1 MKKTELVFIPA
12 PGIGHLVST
21 VELAN
26 ELVSRDDR
34 FSAMV
39 LVIKSPFELSSSPL
53 PTNSQANIQYFEV
66 PKPLQLPPLEFLQ
79 ESLEKYISLY
89 IESHK
94 SHVKDII
101 VNHFSNTTSFQLSGL
116 VVDMF
121 CVAMIDVA
129 NELEVPSYLFFTS
142 GAGFLG
148 FTLYLHSRRELGG
161 AEFEE
166 SVLSPTYRVMPTQ
179 SWRGFCLLSR
189 STSKVGSRP
198 SRVTLGSSR
207 RPRVLSSIQ
216 YWSWNP
222 MQSAHFPTV

>member
-1 MKKTELVFIPA
+1 MKKIELVFIPA

-21 VELAN
+21 VELGN

-94 SHVKDII
+94 SRQRYHSQPFLKYD
-101 VNHFSNTTSFQLSGL
+101 
-116 VVDMF
+116 VVSAF
-121 CVAMIDVA
+121 
-129 NELEVPSYLFFTS
+129 
-142 GAGFLG
+142 
-148 FTLYLHSRRELGG
+148 
-161 AEFEE
+161 
-166 SVLSPTYRVMPTQ
+166 
-179 SWRGFCLLSR
+179 W
-189 STSKVGSRP
+189 VGSRHVL
-198 SRVTLGSSR
+198 RCHDRRRQRTRGSFLFVFHLR
-207 RPRVLSSIQ
+207 RWLPWFHAIPPQPPR
-216 YWSWNP
+216 
-222 MQSAHFPTV
+222 TRRC